1 MKTKCHWPHYF
12 SMFSARRGFM
22 DPCRFLAASTGGFV
36 CAQAKT
42 CVWKCRVCKI
52 LVQRRCSKQRFWST
66 KSALSCLVQWPL
78 HGATPCLICSA
89 KLRFVSSFG
98 MCHSHVDVSSA
109 LENIG
114 VWLAEIVAWG
124 SDTFAA
130 GFVLYKSGLSHKDL
144 CNMIRVARQMDAK
157 LLLHEPC
164 PQRLSAGSGKKF
176 RQLRW
181 CQKRRLPVGAGK
193 LSRDLSE
200 NTRNFLSFARSC
212 DAGFKLVLGEL
223 VKSLCAK
230 LYINV
235 LAWHGH
241 RRSGRS
247 TVNLRCLVPVT
258 S

>member
-114 VWLAEIVAWG
+114 VWLAEIVARG

-130 GFVLYKSGLSHKDL
+130 GFVLYKSGLSHTK
-144 CNMIRVARQMDAK
+144 IFATWSAWPAK
-157 LLLHEPC
+157 WMPSCCCTNLALSGC
-164 PQRLSAGSGKKF
+164 P
-176 RQLRW
+176 
-181 CQKRRLPVGAGK
+181 PGA
-193 LSRDLSE
+193 E
-200 NTRNFLSFARSC
+200 RNS
-212 DAGFKLVLGEL
+212 
-223 VKSLCAK
+223 
-230 LYINV
+230 
-235 LAWHGH
+235 
-241 RRSGRS
+241 
-247 TVNLRCLVPVT
+247 VN
-258 S
+258 